1 MIEIS
6 VRMAE
11 RQSIPAL
18 IHQSWRDA
26 NVPSRWQRWADS
38 WTFHHP
44 GWKYRLW
51 TDADGRSFLE
61 ERYPW
66 FLPIYD
72 SYPNPIM
79 RADAIR
85 YFLLDHFGGLYVD
98 LDVECLRP
106 VHELLAGSDLVLG
119 FEPSSHARLPTA
131 RRRGLASIVG
141 NAFIASRP
149 GHPFWAHTHRE
160 LVRTHRLP
168 NAPDVSGPFF
178 LTRAWRSAPALT
190 SPPLVVGP
198 ELLYPKVSPYAKELF
213 ALPKAEL
220 DQAYAVYHGAGSWA
234 SEESWAPRPS

>member
-1 MIEIS
+1 MP
-6 VRMAE
+6 E
-11 RQSIPAL
+11 RESIPTL
-18 IHQSWRDA
+18 IHQSWRGA
-26 NVPSRWQRWADS
+26 GTPSQRQKWADS
-38 WTFHHP
+38 WRFYHP
-44 GWKYRLW
+44 MWEHRLW

-61 ERYPW
+61 EHYPW
-66 FLPIYD
+66 FLPIYNG
-72 SYPNPIM
+72 YPDPIM

-85 YFLLDHFGGLYVD
+85 YFVLDHFGGLYVD

-106 VHELLAGSDLVLG
+106 VRQLLAGRDLLLG
-119 FEPSSHARLPTA
+119 LEPSSHARLSAA

-141 NAFIASRP
+141 HAFIASRP

-178 LTRAWRSAPALT
+178 LTRAWQSAPTLT

-198 ELLYPKVSPYAKELF
+198 ELLYPKVGPYAKELF
-213 ALPKAEL
+213 TPPKATL

-234 SEESWAPRPS
+234 SEESWAPRPSATASL